1 MKINLNISDK
11 PFGKLPDGR
20 EAHIFTLSNKNGIQ
34 ISITNFGGIIQS
46 ILLPDGKSRWVD
58 IVAGYDTL
66 EEYVADEAYFGATVG
81 RFANR
86 IANSSFEL
94 KGEQIALAKN
104 AGKHHLH
111 GGKEGFNKKL
121 WSAKPIV
128 TENDCRLELSY
139 TSPDGEENYPGNL
152 VILAIFSLNNLNE
165 FSIQYFA
172 KTDKETHINLTN
184 HSYFNL
190 KGSGNIANTEVAIY
204 AKKYTETDEEL
215 IPTGKLSNVNGTPLD
230 FRKEKPIGQDIAET
244 GWGYDHNYVLNK
256 SGKEI
261 SFAAKATDPLS
272 RRSIEVYTSEPGM
285 QFYTGNF
292 LKGIKGKKGRMYEN
306 HDAFCFETQ
315 HYPDSPNRPEFP
327 STLLK
332 PGELYEQTTIFR
344 FLY

>member
-1 MKINLNISDK
+1 MKINLNISSK
-11 PFGKLPDGR
+11 IFGILPDGR
-20 EAHIFTLSNKNGIQ
+20 EAHIFTLSNKNGVQ
-34 ISITNFGGIIQS
+34 VSITNYGGIIQS
-46 ILLPDGKSRWVD
+46 ILLPNGRDAWVD

-66 EEYVADEAYFGATVG
+66 EEYVADKAYFGATVG
-81 RFANR
+81 RYANR
-86 IANSSFEL
+86 ISGGSFIL
-94 KGEQIALAKN
+94 NGQQYKLAKN
-104 AGKHHLH
+104 AENHHLH
-111 GGKEGFNKKL
+111 GGNEGFNKKL

-152 VILAIFSLNNLNE
+152 VVLAIFSLNNLNE

-190 KGSGNIANTEVAIY
+190 SGGGNIAQTRVAIY
-204 AKKYTETDEEL
+204 AKKYTKTDDEL
-215 IPTGKLSNVNGTPLD
+215 IPTGKLIPVEGTPLD
-230 FRKEKPIGQDIAET
+230 FRKEKPIGQDIAAT
-244 GWGYDHNYVLNK
+244 GAGYDHNYVLNK
-256 SGKEI
+256 RGKEI
-261 SFAAKATDPLS
+261 SFAAKATGPLS
-272 RRSIEVYTSEPGM
+272 RRSIEVYTSQPGM

-292 LKGIKGKKGRMYEN
+292 LGIKGKKGRIYEN

-332 PGELYEQTTIFR
+332 PGELYEETTIFR

>member
-1 MKINLNISDK
+1 MKIDLNISDK
-11 PFGKLPDGR
+11 LFGILPDGR
-20 EAHIFTLSNKNGIQ
+20 EAHIFTLSNKNGVQ

-46 ILLPDGKSRWVD
+46 ILLPDRKNAWVD

-86 IANSSFEL
+86 IANSSFKLNDERI
-94 KGEQIALAKN
+94 KLAKN
-104 AGKHHLH
+104 AKNHHLH

-152 VILAIFSLNNLNE
+152 VVLAIFSLNNLNE

-190 KGSGNIANTEVAIY
+190 NGSGNIAQTGVAIF
-204 AKKYTETDEEL
+204 AKKYTETDDEL
-215 IPTGKLSNVNGTPLD
+215 IPTGKLKTVEATALD

-244 GWGYDHNYVLNK
+244 GVGYDHNYVLNK
-256 SGKEI
+256 RGKEI
-261 SFAAKATDPLS
+261 SFAAKASSPNS
-272 RRSIEVYTSEPGM
+272 RRSIEVYTSQPGM

-292 LKGIKGKKGRMYEN
+292 LKGIKGKNGRLYKN

-332 PGELYEQTTIFR
+332 PGELYEETTIYR

>member
-1 MKINLNISDK
+1 MKINLNISSK
-11 PFGKLPDGR
+11 LFGVLPDGR
-20 EAHIFTLSNKNGIQ
+20 KARIFTLSNKNGVQ
-34 ISITNFGGIIQS
+34 IKITNYGGIIQS
-46 ILLPDGKSRWVD
+46 ILLPNGKNAWVD
-58 IVAGYDTL
+58 IVAGFDTL

-86 IANSSFEL
+86 IANGSFEL
-94 KGEQIALAKN
+94 NNEQIKLAKN
-104 AGKHHLH
+104 AENHHLH

-139 TSPDGEENYPGNL
+139 TSRDCEENYPGNL
-152 VILAIFSLNNLNE
+152 VVLVIFSLNNLNE

-172 KTDKETHINLTN
+172 KTDKETHLNLTN

-190 KGSGNIANTEVAIY
+190 DGGGNIAQTRVAIY
-204 AKKYTETDEEL
+204 AKKYTAVDKEL
-215 IPTGKLSNVNGTPLD
+215 IPTGKLKTVEGTPLD
-230 FRKEKPIGQDIAET
+230 FRKEKPIGKDIAET
-244 GWGYDHNYVLNK
+244 GSGYDHNYVLNK
-256 SGKEI
+256 RGKEI
-261 SFAAKATDPLS
+261 SFAAKAS
-272 RRSIEVYTSEPGM
+272 SSISKRSIEVYTTQPGM

-292 LKGIKGKKGRMYEN
+292 LKGIKGKKGHEYEN

-332 PGELYEQTTIFR
+332 PGELFEETTLWRFIF
-344 FLY
+344 